1 MSPITFTVDP
11 IKDAGLR
18 LNAFAL
24 VKKLDARLY
33 GVLCC
38 GGGGR
43 VGAGIGLKCGLGG
56 LGGGI
61 EEGVEVE
68 ERVEEEGTEEERG
81 WEGVEE
87 ESEGEGGI

>member
-1 MSPITFTVDP
+1 
-11 IKDAGLR
+11 
-18 LNAFAL
+18 L

-33 GVLCC
+33 DVLCC

-61 EEGVEVE
+61 EGI
-68 ERVEEEGTEEERG
+68 EERG
-81 WEGVEE
+81 WEEE
-87 ESEGEGGI
+87 EEEEKEEEEGI